1 MKNSEKIKLQNQLD
15 KGEVKMEDIQDANLS
30 QNLIQNPVQ
39 DNKDNLLKKQPK
51 RIYILQSLTIGLVLL
66 Y

>member
-1 MKNSEKIKLQNQLD
+1 MD